1 MTANTQTV
9 FESEAGDF
17 RVEVSDES
25 ATHKRLSIEISVA
38 RVDKAFERA
47 YRDLRQRARVKG
59 FRPGKTPRS
68 VLERLYGPSL
78 PEEIERALVVETLP
92 KAIELA
98 GLQPLVEPGVE
109 AGRPEA
115 GSPFSYT
122 ARVELK
128 PEIELPELVGLP
140 AERPTSEVGE
150 DEVVRQLEAL
160 RERNAPLVE
169 EPEGSAAESGHF
181 VTIDFVGRIEDEPFE
196 GGSAQGQEVELG
208 SGRLVPGFEDQ
219 LIGAV
224 AGDERRVEIQFP
236 DDYGNP
242 ELCGKQAAFDVQVQA
257 VKRRIV
263 PDLDDEFAKDLGD
276 FETLG
281 ELRDRIRSDL
291 ETERQRAADVALRRS
306 VMESLIARTDFE
318 VPPGIVERQLQHQ
331 LSSFQREYAQHV
343 PADLLQSQL
352 GRMAEEGR
360 PAAERRVREAFLLEA
375 VAKQQEM
382 EASDEDV
389 DARIDEMA
397 AERNVKPAEL
407 RKLAREQGWHEAIRS
422 ELTDRK
428 ALEFLA
434 ESANVEDISEAA
446 LPSPLP

>member
-9 FESEAGDF
+9 FESEAGDI

-25 ATHKRLSIEISVA
+25 ATHKRLSIEVAVA

-59 FRPGKTPRS
+59 FRPGKAPRS

-78 PEEIERALVVETLP
+78 PEEIERALVVDTLP

-98 GLQPLVEPGVE
+98 DLQPLLEPSVE
-109 AGRPEA
+109 AERPEA
-115 GSPFSYT
+115 GSRFSYT
-122 ARVELK
+122 AHVELK

-140 AERPTSEVGE
+140 AERPTPSVGE
-150 DEVVRQLEAL
+150 DEVLRQLETL

-169 EPEGSAAESGHF
+169 QPEGSAAESGHF
-181 VTIDFVGRIEDEPFE
+181 VTIDFVGRIGDEPFE
-196 GGSAQGQEVELG
+196 GGSAKGHEVEIG
-208 SGRLVPGFEDQ
+208 SGRLVSGFEDQ
-219 LIGAV
+219 LVGAV
-224 AGDERRVEIQFP
+224 SGDERQVEIEFP
-236 DDYGNP
+236 DDYANA
-242 ELCGKQAAFDVQVQA
+242 ELCGKQATFDVQVQA
-257 VKRRIV
+257 VKRRVV

-291 ETERQRAADVALRRS
+291 ETERERAADAALRRS
-306 VMESLIARTDFE
+306 VMESLVARTAFE

-331 LSSFQREYAQHV
+331 LSSFQREYGRHV

-352 GRMAEEGR
+352 SRMAEEGR

-397 AERNVKPAEL
+397 AERGVPPADL

-422 ELTDRK
+422 ELIDRK
-428 ALEFLA
+428 ALEFLV
-434 ESANVEDISEAA
+434 ESAKVEDVSEA
-446 LPSPLP
+446 PLP